1 MGRNLGAAVVIFAY
15 AIVLYLFVRPK
26 SQGPKL
32 IAAAGTALKGVISA
46 GTGGGSW
53 SG

>member
-1 MGRNLGAAVVIFAY
+1 MRGSLGAAVVIFAY
-15 AIVLYLFVRPK
+15 AIIFYLFVRPK

-32 IAAAGTALKGVISA
+32 IAAAGSALKGVISA